1 MDGSPALL
9 PPLAMLDVLLLLGLA
24 VALAS
29 WALWRVHR
37 LQQQLALRDDQLEQQ
52 ARRLAER
59 EQALQ
64 QLQRQRHEL
73 LARVSHDLRTPLA
86 SMQGYIELLLLRHGG
101 LPAAEERNYLQT
113 AARQGEKL
121 TRLLADL
128 FDLTRLEAGQWQP
141 QHEDF
146 TLAELAQDLL
156 QKFSAEAAQRGLQ
169 LALDCRTP
177 CSRATRVR
185 ADLALVARVLDSLL
199 ENALRH
205 TPAGGRIVLEL
216 GHDDGR
222 ARVAVRDTG
231 RGIAADELPG
241 IFERYERASRV
252 RDADHSE
259 HAGLGLAIAQHIVG
273 LHGSRLEVRSAE
285 GVGTSVSFALPLAAD
300 ITPRRIPA

>member
-1 MDGSPALL
+1 MESSTLPL
-9 PPLAMLDVLLLLGLA
+9 PPLATADWLLLLMLA
-24 VALAS
+24 VALVS

-37 LQQQLALRDDQLEQQ
+37 LQQQLALRDDALEQQ
-52 ARRLAER
+52 GHQLAER

-86 SMQGYIELLLLRHGG
+86 SMQGYIELLLLRHGS

-146 TLAELAQDLL
+146 AIGELAQDLL
-156 QKFSAEAAQRGLQ
+156 QKFAAEAAQRGLQ
-169 LALDCRTP
+169 LALECRTP
-177 CSRATRVR
+177 CSRATRVH
-185 ADLALVARVLDSLL
+185 ADLALIARVLDGLL

-205 TPAGGRIVLEL
+205 TPAGGRVVLAL
-216 GHDDGR
+216 DQHDGR
-222 ARVAVRDTG
+222 ARLAVQDTG

-252 RDADHSE
+252 RDAEHSE

-273 LHGSRLEVRSAE
+273 LHGSRLEVRSTE
-285 GVGTSVSFALPLAAD
+285 GVGTSVSFALPLAVD

>member
-1 MDGSPALL
+1 MEGSTPLL
-9 PPLAMLDVLLLLGLA
+9 APLAMLDVLVLLVLA
-24 VALAS
+24 AALVS

-52 ARRLAER
+52 ARLLAGR
-59 EQALQ
+59 EQALRLLQ
-64 QLQRQRHEL
+64 QQRHEL

-86 SMQGYIELLLLRHGG
+86 SMQGYIELLLLRHGS

-128 FDLTRLEAGQWQP
+128 FDLTRLEAGQWQAR
-141 QHEDF
+141 HEDF
-146 TLAELAQDLL
+146 ALAELAQDLL
-156 QKFSAEAAQRGLQ
+156 QKFAAEAAQRGLA
-169 LALDCRTP
+169 LALECRTP
-177 CSRATRVR
+177 CSRATRVH

-205 TPAGGRIVLEL
+205 TPAGGRVVLEL
-216 GHDDGR
+216 GQDEGR
-222 ARVAVRDTG
+222 ARVVVRDTG

-285 GVGTSVSFALPLAAD
+285 GVGTSVAFALPLA
-300 ITPRRIPA
+300 IETPVRRIPA